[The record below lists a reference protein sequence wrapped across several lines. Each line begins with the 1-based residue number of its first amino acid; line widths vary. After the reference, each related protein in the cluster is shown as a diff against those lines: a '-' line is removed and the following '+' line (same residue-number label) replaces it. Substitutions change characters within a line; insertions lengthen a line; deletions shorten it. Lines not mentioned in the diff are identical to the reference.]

1 MQSHLNCV
9 IRIVLIINSLK
20 QDVVIFILLVEERP
34 RLIWTLYYRE
44 SLIARSVMLGK
55 VQDRI

>member
-1 MQSHLNCV
+1 MQSHLNCAM
-9 IRIVLIINSLK
+9 RIVLIINFLK
-20 QDVVIFILLVEERP
+20 RDVVNFILLVEERL